1 MAGLVVGTNNFG
13 DRIANVAEALDA
25 IAELGIN
32 EVDCARAYNGGAAE
46 EALGAAGW
54 AERGFILA
62 SKTHWAILG
71 DERVREDME
80 KTRAALRL
88 KEGEKLPIYYL
99 HSPDVSQPLLPTLQT
114 VVEMYKEG
122 LFTELGVSNFTAW
135 QVMQIRDVMREMGG
149 PMPAVYQGAY
159 NCVQRDVERDLI
171 PLCRAHGMRF
181 YGYSPLARG
190 VLTAKFDG
198 TDDDSLNGLQQRYM
212 SNAMDHALSALADVC
227 EANSLDVKD
236 AALRWLVHHSSLDG
250 EQGDKVIL
258 GSSSVDQLRENA
270 EAAAAGQL
278 PDAVV
283 EALDATNAALHPVPA
298 YPGDLGVMELGKL

>member
-1 MAGLVVGTNNFG
+1 M
-13 DRIANVAEALDA
+13 
-25 IAELGIN
+25 
-32 EVDCARAYNGGAAE
+32 
-46 EALGAAGW
+46 
-54 AERGFILA
+54 
-62 SKTHWAILG
+62 
-71 DERVREDME
+71 
-80 KTRAALRL
+80 
-88 KEGEKLPIYYL
+88 
-99 HSPDVSQPLLPTLQT
+99 SQPLLPTLQT

-149 PMPAVYQGAY
+149 PAPSVYQGAY

-198 TDDDSLNGLQQRYM
+198 TDDESLNGLQQRYM

-227 EANSLDVKD
+227 EAHSLDVKD

>member
-13 DRIANVAEALDA
+13 DRIANVDEALDA

-46 EALGAAGW
+46 EALGEAGW

-149 PMPAVYQGAY
+149 PMPMVYQGAY